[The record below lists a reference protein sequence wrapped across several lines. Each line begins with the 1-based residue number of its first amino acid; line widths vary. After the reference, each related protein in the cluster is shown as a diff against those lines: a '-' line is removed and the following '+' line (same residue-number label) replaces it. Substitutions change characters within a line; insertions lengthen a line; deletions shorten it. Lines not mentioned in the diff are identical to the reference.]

1 MGKDKKIFVY
11 VPDKGKPNL
20 IVKMKPF
27 NADEHG
33 FRSQEEQQPPKQR
46 MSGGPK
52 RRGGGISKRGLGK
65 AFKKGGRV

>member
-1 MGKDKKIFVY
+1 MGKDKKYYIY
-11 VPDKGKPNL
+11 MPDKTGVQ
-20 IVKMKPF
+20 IIKMKPF

-33 FRSQEEQQPPKQR
+33 FRSQQEQQPPKKP

>member
-1 MGKDKKIFVY
+1 MGKLKDQKIFVY
-11 VPDKGKPNL
+11 VKPKGNM

-27 NADEHG
+27 NVDEHG
-33 FRSQEEQQPPKQR
+33 FRSQQEQQPPKQP

-65 AFKKGGRV
+65 AFKKGGGV